1 MRVSKPSVAYLLA
14 MMNAG
19 YHADGTIREDG
30 KIVARYYKCDRL
42 TDSNL
47 ADIRKHYP
55 NAERRVSSPMYA
67 PEIQHPT
74 LVIPVQRKK

>member
-1 MRVSKPSVAYLLA
+1 MRVSRPSVPYLLST
-14 MMNAG
+14 MNAG
-19 YHADGTIREDG
+19 YHADGTIRTNG
-30 KIVARYYKCDRL
+30 RIVARYYKCDRL

-67 PEIQHPT
+67 PEIQKPT
-74 LVIPVQRKK
+74 LVIPTKLA